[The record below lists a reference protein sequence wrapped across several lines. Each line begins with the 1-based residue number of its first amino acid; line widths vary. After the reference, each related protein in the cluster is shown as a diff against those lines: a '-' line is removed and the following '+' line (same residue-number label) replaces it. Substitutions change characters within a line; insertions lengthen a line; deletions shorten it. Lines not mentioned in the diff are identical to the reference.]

1 MEVIKIE
8 NLSKNY
14 KNVKALNNVSFNIE
28 KGELFGLLG
37 VNGAGKSTLI
47 KILCGLTKKTSG
59 TVLINDLSI
68 DTSVQQIKE
77 IINVSPQ
84 ETSVENNLT
93 VQENLKFFANIYGS
107 DDLKIAEVIEFFSL
121 EEVLDK
127 RAKTLSGGYKRRL
140 SIAIALLSNPKILFL
155 DEPTLGLDVI
165 SRRELWKIIS
175 KLKNKMTII
184 LTSHYLE
191 EIDAL
196 CDRVAILQKG
206 NLLTLGTIESI
217 KQLTKTKTLE
227 DAFIKVVENINE

>member
-59 TVLINDLSI
+59 TVLINNLSI

-84 ETSVENNLT
+84 ETSVANNLT

-227 DAFIKVVENINE
+227 DAFIKVVENTNE